1 MSLLNTLSFK
11 GFTFIGD
18 PQSAQYVTVRTGP
31 GDEDF
36 ANVLLSDLR
45 TFINVE
51 MEARVAALEA
61 GESGGAK
68 PSIWPV
74 ARTMTLSGLV
84 TGSASFDGSQN
95 FSLSTSIADNALSIA
110 KTNGLQGQL
119 TTLQTNIDGKA
130 PLVHS
135 HTASQTALNSA
146 AFGTLPGGAVAG
158 AGPLTLNNFT
168 NPLYL
173 SASDG
178 TSRASQ
184 IVFDDA
190 TDEIGFRRLT
200 AGAWR
205 SVRKIWTEANFDP
218 SIKASTGDNTFTGLN
233 TFANGRVVIRALNAS
248 TQPALQFQDENSTLL
263 GMVYYNRTDKATVL
277 TNQDGGTNTLS
288 LRASSLT
295 YNGNTVW
302 HSGNFNPTATNYMT
316 ATPTLYNASAGVNC
330 DTFAV
335 GTKAFVHNAN
345 TNTPGTAATYWH
357 IETVQLGDVAG
368 SLIQRAFAADSS
380 ECWTRVYN
388 SGWKAWRRTWTSEN
402 FNPVNKLDANA
413 AAASAQKL
421 TVARTIALTGVV
433 TGTVSFDGSA
443 NVSIATSFGGDVT
456 NNAGSF
462 ITTNGGFQ
470 IKNPNASSADA
481 KFEWFNNLVRI
492 RIGGSGTGYNGAFQ
506 VQGTSDNVRFSVDAG
521 GNGTFAGNLFANGD
535 KTVYHSGNL
544 DLTDFTRVST
554 TNLGK
559 VGSTTVG
566 PGTLNSPAAWSNLP
580 TGFSSFVLNTVGS
593 ANGAPGD
600 GYGYFHKIAQRDTQ
614 GGWAGIWLPHLF
626 NGSQVIQAYLG
637 GANDST
643 SYARWAKIWNDTNH
657 GAGSGLDADLL
668 DGKDGGYYLS
678 KDTLLGGANMA
689 RNGSFE
695 SQYTSTRP
703 FYWQAGGNASGR
715 TYSFVPSSAG
725 PAGVAFRIDATTA
738 TAAQYIDMMQP
749 LLEDGVDPRPTCVPN
764 RPYTASCDF
773 RGTEGALVRMYIQFY
788 DSSDTV
794 IATATS
800 QDFTASA
807 TNYQR
812 AFVTGRAPANAVKMR
827 MYCPRLHN
835 SGLGGGTVALF
846 VEYAGAA
853 IQEGD
858 SYSTFHYPGTSFF
871 RNDIANYQDA
881 RFATGN
887 GRGVRFWDSENYKI
901 FMSVAT
907 DATYGGR
914 IAGETTSDYNMYF
927 RMAAGTNRGFVFE
940 KDNGNKLLSI
950 NPNGV
955 RSAVNISAPII
966 TASTQVQVSNPNNT
980 AANLWMDWL
989 NDNPRIRVG
998 GSGTGAAG
1006 TLQFAWP
1013 TDVVN
1018 FSITNSG
1025 NAELRGQMAVLKL
1038 ITKNDQVS
1046 QFGDGGAS
1054 IRGTGTGSVVLSSGT
1069 QAGGNVY
1076 LRPNGDTV
1084 TTGQAVL
1091 YKNGQFEMFS
1101 AKLGMGVGAGGVML
1115 ELAGDRAWQFRQV
1128 GTGST
1133 SGLELFDVVGGKKFD
1148 ISTTSSTKK
1157 VTIDP
1162 NISTVYADTF
1172 AGTATGAAKWSTARN
1187 LYLQSDLVGNVAID
1201 GSADVSINATT
1212 RGYSTGSTG
1221 ASFAGQYVRVAS
1233 LTLSALYEDCSV
1245 ALQFMGYGDSAGTGR
1260 FGRVRFRAKQQVAL
1274 PGLPYVDVALET
1286 ANYLN
1291 PEDFVAVI
1299 GDTSAYPVKVDLF
1312 IKMSGTYSGLK
1323 CSVIG
1328 RGGSRSAQVLENDGY
1343 AAALPTG
1350 TQVVGVADASRV
1362 YGGTFNGALA
1372 GNAATATKLATPR
1385 TINGVAFDGSANI
1398 TVPATWN
1405 GGSVTNA
1412 INIYSGS
1419 LNTQT
1424 VQLSMAWNGGNTRW
1438 AHVMEGTSDWAL
1450 YGYDA
1455 NGANPYRSVLIR
1467 NASLVADAVKYRSFE
1482 VQGGVKSTGPY
1493 SAFVLGKRDDPNNEY
1508 HMYVNVQRWA
1518 IWNSAINTDIIQIDT
1533 DKGVHG
1539 GYFSSDLNPSLAPNV
1554 SADRAAFRAWG
1565 NYGGGYGLIDGNYQI
1580 CMYSISGNLNFGF
1593 GAAGNAPS
1601 KASLRQDGT
1610 FFATDYA
1617 INSDESLKESVVDLI
1632 FNGRL
1637 RPVEF
1642 DWIDG
1647 KKHDLGFIAQEVQ
1660 KRYPDA
1666 VQPDEVT
1673 GKLRLSPMK
1682 LIAVL
1687 SSQVNSLEDRLAQ
1700 LEALV
1705 ASKIQ

>member
-1 MSLLNTLSFK
+1 MSLNTLSFK
-11 GFTFIGD
+11 GFAFTGS
-18 PQSAQYVTVRTGP
+18 PQSAQYVSVRTGP

-45 TFINVE
+45 TFITAEVE
-51 MEARVAALEA
+51 VRIAALEA

-74 ARTMTLSGLV
+74 ARTMTLSGPV

-95 FSLSTSIADNALSIA
+95 FSLSTSIADGALTIA

-135 HTASQTALNSA
+135 HISTQPNLNSIPGGVLPVGAVVGSGSTALD
-146 AFGTLPGGAVAG
+146 G
-158 AGPLTLNNFT
+158 FT

-173 SASDG
+173 SAYDG
-178 TSRASQ
+178 QSRASQ
-184 IVFDDA
+184 IVFDNA
-190 TDEIGFRRLT
+190 VDEIGFRRFS
-200 AGAWR
+200 AGNWR
-205 SVRKIWTEANFDP
+205 SIRKIWTEANFDP
-218 SIKASTGDNTFTGLN
+218 NVKASTGGNTFTGLN
-233 TFANGRVVIRALNAS
+233 TFANGRVVIRADVAA
-248 TQPALQFQDENSTLL
+248 TQPALQLQDESAVLL
-263 GMVYYNRTDKATVL
+263 GMVYYNRSDKAVTL
-277 TNQDGGTNTLS
+277 TSIGDGVTKVLS
-288 LRASSLT
+288 LKQAGLEWD
-295 YNGNTVW
+295 GKKVW
-302 HSGNFNPTATNYMT
+302 HAGNFDPTANNYMT
-316 ATPTLYNASAGVNC
+316 VMPTLYNASAGINC
-330 DTFAV
+330 DNLAV
-335 GTKAFVHNAN
+335 GSKAYVHNAN
-345 TNTPGTAATYWH
+345 TNSPGTAATYWH

-559 VGSTTVG
+559 VGSTTIG

-580 TGFSSFVLNTVGS
+580 TGFSSFVLNTVGA

-788 DSSDTV
+788 DSADTV

-807 TNYQR
+807 TNFQR

-1038 ITKNDQVS
+1038 STKNDQVS

-1091 YKNGQFEMFS
+1091 YTNGQFEMFS

-1148 ISTTSSTKK
+1148 ISTTSSAKK

-1233 LTLSALYEDCSV
+1233 LTLSALYEDSSV

-1328 RGGSRSAQVLENDGY
+1328 RGGSRSVQVLENDGY

-1372 GNAATATKLATPR
+1372 GNASTATKLATPR

-1405 GGSVTNA
+1405 GGAVSSA
-1412 INIYSGS
+1412 INISNGT
-1419 LNTQT
+1419 LNNQT
-1424 VQLSMAWNGGNTRW
+1424 THLTMAWTGGNVRW
-1438 AHVMEGTSDWAL
+1438 AHVMEGGGEYCI
-1450 YGYDA
+1450 YGYNVNGGAPYQQLILRNTSLAAAADKYRA
-1455 NGANPYRSVLIR
+1455 LEIQGGIKSAGANSALIVVDR
-1467 NASLVADAVKYRSFE
+1467 N
-1482 VQGGVKSTGPY
+1482 
-1493 SAFVLGKRDDPNNEY
+1493 NNAAEY
-1508 HMYVNVQRWA
+1508 HTYVQDNGTSWA
-1518 IWNSAINTDIIQIDT
+1518 VWRQGYDDIFKVAVGGKIAQAGSFASTLNTNN
-1533 DKGVHG
+1533 
-1539 GYFSSDLNPSLAPNV
+1539 NPQVA
-1554 SADRAAFRAWG
+1554 ADQAAFRAYG
-1565 NYGGGYGLIDGNYQI
+1565 NYGGGYGLIDGTYHI
-1580 CMYSISGNLNFGF
+1580 TMYSVGGNLNFGF
-1593 GAAGNAPS
+1593 GTSGVAS
-1601 KASLRQDGT
+1601 KASLRSDGT

-1617 INSDESLKESVVDLI
+1617 INSDESLKESIKDLT

-1687 SSQVNSLEDRLAQ
+1687 SSQVNTLEDRLAQ

-1705 ASKIQ
+1705 ASKI

>member
-1 MSLLNTLSFK
+1 MSLNTLSFK
-11 GFTFIGD
+11 GFAFTEN
-18 PQSAQYVTVRTGP
+18 PQSAQYVSVRTGP

-45 TFINVE
+45 TFITAEVE
-51 MEARVAALEA
+51 VRLAALEA

-74 ARTMTLSGLV
+74 ARTMTLSGPV

-95 FSLSTSIADNALSIA
+95 FSLSTSIADGALTIA

-135 HTASQTALNSA
+135 HIGTQPNLNSIPGGVLPVGAVVGSGSTALD
-146 AFGTLPGGAVAG
+146 G
-158 AGPLTLNNFT
+158 FT

-173 SASDG
+173 SAYDG
-178 TSRASQ
+178 QTRASQ
-184 IVFDDA
+184 LIFDNA
-190 TDEIGFRRLT
+190 TDEVGFRRFT
-200 AGAWR
+200 AGNWR

-218 SIKASTGDNTFTGLN
+218 SVKASTGGNTFTGLN
-233 TFANGRVVIRALNAS
+233 TFANGRVVIRADVAA
-248 TQPALQFQDENSTLL
+248 TQSALQFQDESAVLQ
-263 GMVYYNRTDKATVL
+263 GMVYYNRTDKAMTIY
-277 TNQDGGTNTLS
+277 TAAGDGTSKVMS
-288 LRASSLT
+288 LKPDGLYWDAKK
-295 YNGNTVW
+295 VW
-302 HSGNFNPTATNYMT
+302 HAGNFDPAAYNYMT
-316 ATPTLYNASAGVNC
+316 VTPTLYNASAGINC
-330 DTFAV
+330 DNLVV
-335 GTKAFVHNAN
+335 GSKAFVHNAN

-368 SLIQRAFAADSS
+368 SLIQRAYAADSS
-380 ECWTRVYN
+380 EMWTRVYN
-388 SGWKAWRRTWTSEN
+388 AGWKAWRRVWTSEN

-421 TVARTIALTGVV
+421 TIARTIALTGVV
-433 TGTVSFDGSA
+433 TGSVSFDGSA
-443 NVSIATSFGGDVT
+443 NASITTAFSGDVT
-456 NNAGSF
+456 NSA
-462 ITTNGGFQ
+462 GGFIVAGGGAVQ
-470 IKNPNASSADA
+470 VNNPNASSASIKMD
-481 KFEWFNNLVRI
+481 WNGDMPRL
-492 RIGGSGTGYNGAFQ
+492 RIGGSGTGSNATFLIVGQSEKTRMSLDLNGNAM
-506 VQGTSDNVRFSVDAG
+506 
-521 GNGTFAGNLFANGD
+521 FAGNILANGD

-580 TGFSSFVLNTVGS
+580 TGFSSFVLNTVGT

-626 NGSQVIQAYLG
+626 NGAQVIQAYLG

-695 SQYTSTRP
+695 SQYNSGRP
-703 FYWQAGGNASGR
+703 YFWNLGGNAAGRSG
-715 TYSFVPSSAG
+715 SFVVSAAG
-725 PAGVAFRIDATTA
+725 PAGVGFRIDATSA
-738 TAAQYIDMMQP
+738 TAGQYIDMMQP
-749 LLEDGVDPRPTCVPN
+749 LLEDGTDPRPTCVPN

-773 RGTEGALVRMYIQFY
+773 RGTEGAMVRMYIQFY

-812 AFVTGRAPANAVKMR
+812 AFVTGRAPANAVKLR

-835 SGLGGGTVALF
+835 NGLGGGTVPLF
-846 VEYAGAA
+846 VEYAGASL
-853 IQEGD
+853 QEGD
-858 SYSTFHYPGTSFF
+858 SYSTFHYPGTSFL
-871 RNDIANYQDA
+871 RNDIANFQDV
-881 RFATGN
+881 RLATGN
-887 GRGVRFWDSENYKI
+887 GRGLRFFDNEQYKI

-927 RMAAGTNRGFVFE
+927 RMASGTNRGFVFE

-950 NPNGV
+950 NPDGV

-966 TASTQVQVSNPNNT
+966 TAST
-980 AANLWMDWL
+980 
-989 NDNPRIRVG
+989 
-998 GSGTGAAG
+998 
-1006 TLQFAWP
+1006 
-1013 TDVVN
+1013 
-1018 FSITNSG
+1018 
-1025 NAELRGQMAVLKL
+1025 
-1038 ITKNDQVS
+1038 
-1046 QFGDGGAS
+1046 
-1054 IRGTGTGSVVLSSGT
+1054 
-1069 QAGGNVY
+1069 
-1076 LRPNGDTV
+1076 
-1084 TTGQAVL
+1084 
-1091 YKNGQFEMFS
+1091 
-1101 AKLGMGVGAGGVML
+1101 
-1115 ELAGDRAWQFRQV
+1115 
-1128 GTGST
+1128 
-1133 SGLELFDVVGGKKFD
+1133 
-1148 ISTTSSTKK
+1148 
-1157 VTIDP
+1157 
-1162 NISTVYADTF
+1162 
-1172 AGTATGAAKWSTARN
+1172 
-1187 LYLQSDLVGNVAID
+1187 
-1201 GSADVSINATT
+1201 
-1212 RGYSTGSTG
+1212 
-1221 ASFAGQYVRVAS
+1221 
-1233 LTLSALYEDCSV
+1233 
-1245 ALQFMGYGDSAGTGR
+1245 
-1260 FGRVRFRAKQQVAL
+1260 
-1274 PGLPYVDVALET
+1274 
-1286 ANYLN
+1286 
-1291 PEDFVAVI
+1291 
-1299 GDTSAYPVKVDLF
+1299 
-1312 IKMSGTYSGLK
+1312 
-1323 CSVIG
+1323 
-1328 RGGSRSAQVLENDGY
+1328 
-1343 AAALPTG
+1343 
-1350 TQVVGVADASRV
+1350 
-1362 YGGTFNGALA
+1362 FNGALS
-1372 GNAATATKLATPR
+1372 GNAATATKLATAR
-1385 TINGVAFDGSANI
+1385 TINGVAFDGTANI
-1398 TVPATWN
+1398 TVPATWS
-1405 GGSVTNA
+1405 GGSVSSA
-1412 INIYSGS
+1412 INIFNGA

-1424 VQLSMAWNGGNTRW
+1424 MHITMAWSGGSTRW
-1438 AHVMEGTSDWAL
+1438 AHVMEGGGEYSI
-1450 YGYDA
+1450 YGY
-1455 NGANPYRSVLIR
+1455 NTSGGAPYQQLILR
-1467 NASLVADAVKYRSFE
+1467 NTSLAAAADKYRALE
-1482 VQGGVKSTGPY
+1482 IQGGIKSGGTN
-1493 SAFVLGKRDDPNNEY
+1493 SAVVVTKRDNNSNEY
-1508 HMYVNVQRWA
+1508 HMYVNGQRWSV
-1518 IWNSAINTDIIQIDT
+1518 WNSAINGDLIQIDT
-1533 DKGVHG
+1533 DRGVHS
-1539 GYFSSDLNPSLAPNV
+1539 GYFSSDMGSFTPNV
-1554 SADRAAFRAWG
+1554 SADQAAFRAWG
-1565 NYGGGYGLIDGNYQI
+1565 NYGGGYGLIDGSYQI
-1580 CMYSISGNLNFGF
+1580 CMYSIGGNLNFGF
-1593 GAAGNAPS
+1593 GSSGNAPS

-1617 INSDESLKESVVDLI
+1617 INSDESLKESIVDLI